1 MKQLFLFIL
10 LVVGAICAQAE
21 QYDEVKLL
29 GLWEI
34 TEKEGNCKPLEYF
47 QEEVLYGYGELHYIS
62 FGDTYDPSID
72 DPSAIGGG
80 AYWSEMP
87 KDFTSCGI
95 YDPSSHEYDYVGVL
109 FDDFFISNDNKLHII
124 QDMNDSEVSSFR
136 FVIDSFT
143 DLELKLHTYD
153 NKMKLTL
160 KRVATPNAVK
170 ELQGQTDILNAIYDL
185 NGKKTQNPEKG
196 IYVVKTGSETTKRV
210 IR

>member
-34 TEKEGNCKPLEYF
+34 TEKEGNWKPLDVF
-47 QEEVLYGYGELHYIS
+47 QESVLEELHYIS

-72 DPSAIGGG
+72 DITYVGGG

-95 YDPSSHEYDYVGVL
+95 YPSSDSYDFGGVV

-124 QDMNDSEVSSFR
+124 QDLSDYNVSSFR

-143 DLELKLHTYD
+143 GSELKLHTYD

-170 ELQGQTDILNAIYDL
+170 ELQGQTDIPNAIYDL
-185 NGKKTQNPEKG
+185 NGKKAQNPEKG
-196 IYVVKTGSETTKRV
+196 IYVVRTGSETTKRV